1 MKLLAAV
8 IVLVELSAA
17 VYFGYTRLRP
27 SPPPATKEV
36 SAPDPRDGAMTIAR
50 LADQRPAIRRQALE
64 ALGPSRDACLD
75 EDLLPLL
82 HDPEA
87 EIRSRCEELLRA
99 RGLSDKEI
107 QV

>member
-27 SPPPATKEV
+27 SPPPATEEV
-36 SAPDPRDGAMTIAR
+36 SARDPRDGAMTIAR

-64 ALGPSRDACLD
+64 SLGPPRDACLD

-82 HDPEA
+82 HDSEA
-87 EIRSRCEELLRA
+87 EIRTRCREHLRA
-99 RGLSDKEI
+99 RGPSDNDI
-107 QV
+107 